1 MVLHL
6 KDGSASTHYNMWP
19 HTSFSFA
26 FCMHHAVCLYHD
38 FTLVP
43 TLVQDPH
50 DSILCLLHDS
60 KLHLTA
66 SFSLTCHWHV
76 SLLQA
81 APRSSELASDSSTR
95 EEPRETCSCQEGGV
109 RCADLSALRH
119 IAATHGHH
127 PSSQS
132 SRVCCWTSRFRF
144 NHAVH

>member
-1 MVLHL
+1 MDLHQL
-6 KDGSASTHYNMWP
+6 TTTCGPTRPFPLPSACIMQCACIMTSPWYQTHI
-19 HTSFSFA
+19 S
-26 FCMHHAVCLYHD
+26 
-38 FTLVP
+38 
-43 TLVQDPH
+43 VQDPH

-76 SLLQA
+76 SLMQA

-132 SRVCCWTSRFRF
+132 SRVCCWTSRFRL